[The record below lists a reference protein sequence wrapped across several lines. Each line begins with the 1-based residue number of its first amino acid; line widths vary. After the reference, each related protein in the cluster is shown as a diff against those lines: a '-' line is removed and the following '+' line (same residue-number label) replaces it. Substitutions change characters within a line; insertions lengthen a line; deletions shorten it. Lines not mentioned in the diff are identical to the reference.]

1 MSWFANWF
9 DSKYYHI
16 LYKNR
21 DEKEA
26 ILFINRLIDY
36 LNPKKN
42 IKIIDIG
49 CGKGRHATHLN
60 KLGFDVTG
68 IDLSKN
74 SISKTKSRDKLNF
87 YVHDMRK
94 TYLKNYFDIATNL
107 LTSFGYFKSEKEN
120 QDVINSMSENLKQE
134 GLLIIDFIN
143 MKNAITNLIPSER
156 KEINNIKFQIKK
168 YTKSNYLIKDII
180 VEEKKERF
188 NFQEKIKILTL
199 EDFYKMSEI
208 AGLKIIN
215 IFGNYQF
222 DLFDK
227 NKSERL
233 ILICKKWT

>member
-1 MSWFANWF
+1 MNWFANWF

-21 DEKEA
+21 DEEEA
-26 ILFINRLIDY
+26 ILFINKLINY

-42 IKIIDIG
+42 IRIIDIA

-60 KLGFDVTG
+60 NIGFDVTG

-74 SISKTKSRDKLNF
+74 SISKAKNKKKLSF
-87 YVHDMRK
+87 HVHDMRK
-94 TYLKNYFDIATNL
+94 TYRENYFDIATNL
-107 LTSFGYFKSEKEN
+107 FTSFGYFKSNKEN
-120 QDVINSMSENLKQE
+120 QNVMNAMSKNLKKE

-143 MKNAITNLIPSER
+143 MKHAIKNLTAYEE
-156 KEINNIKFQIKK
+156 KKINRIKFKIKK
-168 YTKSNYLIKDII
+168 YIKSNYLIKEIS
-180 VEEKKERF
+180 VKEKKEIF
-188 NFQEKIKILTL
+188 KFQEKIQILNL
-199 EDFYKMSEI
+199 EDFHKMSKI

-222 DLFDK
+222 DLF
-227 NKSERL
+227 NENTSERL